1 MIYLDSNATTQIHP
15 VVLEAMLPFFTDHCH
30 NPSSGYRAG
39 KYVKQAME
47 TAREE
52 VAALIGADPGEI
64 VFTGCGTESNNMA
77 LKSLARVVG
86 RKESRVV
93 TSVIEHSAVLRPC
106 EAMEAVG
113 FEVAR
118 CGVDELGRMRM
129 DEFAE
134 LVDEAR
140 PGFASVM
147 WTNNET
153 GVVQPMGEACAV
165 VKDAGWGFHT
175 DAIQAVG
182 KVPLDVRE
190 VPVDFLS
197 ISGHKFHAP
206 KGVGA
211 LYVRE
216 GVRFEPMMRGGGQEG
231 GRRSGTENVASIVGL
246 GKAAAMMREGLEK
259 DGHVEMRRL
268 RDHFEDRLVEEIQGV
283 LLNGSREHRAGN
295 IVHASFESC
304 EAAGLPHWRS
314 EEPIRSLMPSSGTR
328 SARSRA
334 LYSAM
339 RATLK
344 APCAT
349 ICMGGPAR
357 MAACAL
363 PVHCTHAAA
372 RGLHTEC
379 RLDTE
384 CRLRARC
391 MHKLRARCTHILRT
405 PYCTQTRACLHG

>member
-1 MIYLDSNATTQIHP
+1 
-15 VVLEAMLPFFTDHCH
+15 MLPFLTDHCH

-147 WTNNET
+147 WANNET
-153 GVVQPMGEACAV
+153 GVVQPMAEACAV

-190 VPVDFLS
+190 IPVDFLS

-259 DGHVEMRRL
+259 DGHAEMRRL
-268 RDHFEDRLVEEIQGV
+268 RDHFEDRLVEEVQGV

-304 EAAGLPHWRS
+304 EAAGLLILLDEAGVQCSAGSACMTGKQQPSHVQKAMGFSDDRAKS
-314 EEPIRSLMPSSGTR
+314 SLRISLSILTTREEVDQ
-328 SARSRA
+328 AVEA
-334 LYSAM
+334 VK
-339 RATLK
+339 K
-344 APCAT
+344 AVA
-349 ICMGGPAR
+349 
-357 MAACAL
+357 
-363 PVHCTHAAA
+363 
-372 RGLHTEC
+372 
-379 RLDTE
+379 
-384 CRLRARC
+384 
-391 MHKLRARCTHILRT
+391 KLRSVQGGGVGPVVI
-405 PYCTQTRACLHG
+405 YGS